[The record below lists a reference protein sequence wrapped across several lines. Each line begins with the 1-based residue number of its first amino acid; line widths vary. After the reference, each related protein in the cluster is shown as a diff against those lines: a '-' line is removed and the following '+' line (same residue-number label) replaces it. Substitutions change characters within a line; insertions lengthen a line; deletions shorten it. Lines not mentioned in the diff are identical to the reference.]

1 MKLKLF
7 NQKIQEIKWKIE
19 EMHWGNDP
27 HTLTFDTSVDLTI
40 SEDDAEFSDENEQ
53 VLDLGSFNEQPLFEF
68 EKGKHWRNI
77 SDIPLTTWR
86 QESPIR
92 ADELFS

>member
-40 SEDDAEFSDENEQ
+40 SEDDAEFSEEDE
-53 VLDLGSFNEQPLFEF
+53 
-68 EKGKHWRNI
+68 
-77 SDIPLTTWR
+77 
-86 QESPIR
+86 
-92 ADELFS
+92 